1 MLIDRFSHEER
12 IVELTVYL
20 HFSGDTPFYPEAAFF
35 IEGNGTWVI
44 YPHSQIHLADNPC
57 LPSPV

>member
-44 YPHSQIHLADNPC
+44 YPHSHSTC
-57 LPSPV
+57 G